1 MPSGSSWFVVA
12 AKLQHQKKQHLHQP
26 TSSVQVMPGV
36 EYGVG
41 PPAGDNIWLAAG
53 DGRTEDVEYFL
64 KAGGFGDTPMDVNSK
79 DQYGYTGLH
88 AAASYNHLDLVRML
102 IKEYGA
108 DPNITDFEGDAPLHV
123 IETSD
128 AGRLLIELGA
138 DPTLRNDA
146 GALPIECAFTEGWT
160 DVVEYLS
167 AFTPDFERNV
177 DDSLSTGD
185 NAVDDS
191 ENEIDMDELPEEMR
205 VHLMEQLAAFQRDGL
220 PIEIDGEEDGDA
232 TPVVTQRAD
241 LDEWEKDE

>member
-1 MPSGSSWFVVA
+1 
-12 AKLQHQKKQHLHQP
+12 
-26 TSSVQVMPGV
+26 MPGV